1 MLGAPDGP
9 LSGGAVRESEFP
21 LSMSQN
27 LENGFPFLLK
37 AAGEGDNRYLLC
49 AEL

>member
-9 LSGGAVRESEFP
+9 LSGGAVRESEFA
-21 LSMSQN
+21 LSLSQ
-27 LENGFPFLLK
+27 NGFPFLLK